1 MVFDEAKFRAEAK
14 AAGYSDADI
23 DAELKTPA
31 APAASAPPPSPAT
44 ASGNEIAAKNDAE
57 FAKRAKEEEEKFNQP
72 LKNPSSFPIQVG
84 DFKADATVPGL
95 LAAGAATGTMLYGG
109 YKAGE
114 KVATAAGSAA
124 NKVYDSLRA
133 KMSSGAQPTPTFAQ
147 ELAGEQNLVPETQP
161 KATTQS
167 VGYREYSPETLKELE
182 RLQNEY
188 AQLQSQDVTPR
199 PTSPTVP
206 LETEVGKAPKD
217 MSLVEESQ
225 QNKLKNELAK
235 EKQIT
240 PDATVKSFER
250 DAKGNIKYPEGM
262 TPAAKAGAE
271 AFAAQYP
278 DQAKAFAA
286 KGQFGILGAGS
297 SMNSLY
303 NTWGKDVAKQLR
315 NELVSGNLLGG
326 AQEYPSMLSKI
337 AAIPPESATGK
348 QLADIREKNPKG
360 GTYGVLGKSVTMQEG
375 KLIEG
380 KNKVPGIVAKG
391 VGPAVLL
398 MAISDAAKA
407 KSARE
412 GAGVLA
418 EGIFNAVAPA
428 GIGASE
434 LAPATLYTPA
444 QQQEFTRQLAA
455 QKEAERQKLG
465 SPYRSVPPPR

>member
-1 MVFDEAKFRAEAK
+1 MADPKPFYLKNLDTENLDLSKYEKDYTPEELAAVKQALIATRNEHVANYEALPLLDKAGIYAQEKFGQAGDYLTENPEQAVLAPLAVLGAK
-14 AAGYSDADI
+14 AVAD
-23 DAELKTPA
+23 
-31 APAASAPPPSPAT
+31 
-44 ASGNEIAAKNDAE
+44 
-57 FAKRAKEEEEKFNQP
+57 
-72 LKNPSSFPIQVG
+72 
-84 DFKADATVPGL
+84 
-95 LAAGAATGTMLYGG
+95 TGRSIFG
-109 YKAGE
+109 
-114 KVATAAGSAA
+114 
-124 NKVYDSLRA
+124 SLRE
-133 KMSSGAQPTPTFAQ
+133 KMSSSTAPTFAQ
-147 ELAGEQNLVPETQP
+147 EIAADQAAINQTKP
-161 KATTQS
+161 ATTTT
-167 VGYREYSPETLKELE
+167 GP
-182 RLQNEY
+182 
-188 AQLQSQDVTPR
+188 TPTN
-199 PTSPTVP
+199 PSVP
-206 LETEVGKAPKD
+206 LTTEVGKAPKD
-217 MSLVEESQ
+217 MPLVEGSE

-240 PDATVKSFER
+240 TNTTVKSFER

-315 NELVSGNLLGG
+315 NELVGGNLLGG
-326 AQEYPSMLSKI
+326 AQEYPGMLSKI

-360 GTYGVLGKSVTMQEG
+360 GTYGVLGKSVTMKEG

-380 KNKVPGIVAKG
+380 KNLVPDIVKKGI
-391 VGPAVLL
+391 GPAVLL
-398 MAISDAAKA
+398 MSIADAAKA

-418 EGIFNAVAPA
+418 EGAFNALAPM
-428 GIGASE
+428 GIAPSE
-434 LAPATLYTPA
+434 LASGTLT
-444 QQQEFTRQLAA
+444 EKQLNAY
-455 QKEAERQKLG
+455 KEAQKLG